1 MASTR
6 SCNVPRT
13 PFPTTCQILWLY
25 VPPDRHAGLRVLR
38 IDVLSQQMPVT
49 WQDEA
54 EDVWEIAPE
63 ELLLGPRIGVG
74 SFGEVYRGSWRHTD
88 VAVKRLLEQEFSHNI
103 MEVRSKKRGVVDL
116 MVGVFHA
123 AQRLPRCSMH
133 TAITAWL

>member
-13 PFPTTCQILWLY
+13 PFPHNLSDSVAIRPARQACRLAL
-25 VPPDRHAGLRVLR
+25 LR

-49 WQDEA
+49 SQDEA
-54 EDVWEIAPE
+54 EDEWEIAPE